1 MTRTVAQVLWY
12 LTLRVVVNSIR
23 RAFAN
28 PFRAVL
34 TTFRA
39 GVFPMRVGRRAD
51 WLAC

>member
-28 PFRAVL
+28 PSA
-34 TTFRA
+34 
-39 GVFPMRVGRRAD
+39 P
-51 WLAC
+51 C